1 MVKVEGVHKP
11 HYKLSDLMAEMP
23 EELPMVDGW
32 EELVPV
38 GQEET

>member
-1 MVKVEGVHKP
+1 
-11 HYKLSDLMAEMP
+11 MAEMP